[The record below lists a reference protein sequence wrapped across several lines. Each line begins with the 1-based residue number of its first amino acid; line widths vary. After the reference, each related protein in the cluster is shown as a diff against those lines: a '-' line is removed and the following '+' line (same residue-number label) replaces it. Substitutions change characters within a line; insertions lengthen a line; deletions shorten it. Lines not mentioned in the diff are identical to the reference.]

1 MHRLS
6 NRPLIFVAAIPVV
19 LGFWVLTLKTEAH
32 KPVTS
37 RYSYNNDIF
46 PIVRDNCG
54 RCHVAGG
61 PAPMG
66 LLAWNEGP
74 DSATPWAE
82 SIRQSIV
89 GEQMPPWY
97 ADPKGPAVRGGFA
110 LNAAQ
115 ADKLLTWTTGGTPEG
130 DPEKKPGPVTYQSRW
145 SGGPPDLKLQM
156 DADYLM
162 EASDTETTR
171 EFVLRTGL
179 TAQRWLKAVDLM
191 PGAPEIVR
199 NASISLDNGT
209 VLAVWVPG
217 DNLIPAPAGTA
228 FRLPAGSNL
237 RLQIHYKK
245 QWQNEGKAIKDRSTV
260 GLYFTT
266 PPASGG
272 EIQSFVV
279 TSPQGA
285 STFGSNLSVKAR
297 VLAVRPSLDR
307 VYGAVTVQA
316 ITPSGT
322 RIALLKLRVPRP
334 EWRRRYWLAEPVD
347 VPAGSR
353 IEVSTTQPSAFIDL
367 SGAKFMKAY
376 PMEVALDYVGR

>member
-1 MHRLS
+1 
-6 NRPLIFVAAIPVV
+6 LILVAVTSAVFAVI
-19 LGFWVLTLKTEAH
+19 TLETEAH

-37 RYSYNNDIF
+37 RYNYNTDVF

-97 ADPKGPAVRGGFA
+97 VDPKGPAVRGGFG

-130 DPEKKPGPVTYQSRW
+130 DPEKKPAPATFQARW
-145 SGGPPDLKLQM
+145 SGGTPDLKLQM
-156 DADYLM
+156 DADYFM
-162 EASDTETTR
+162 EASETETTK
-171 EFVLRTGL
+171 EFVLRTGI
-179 TAQRWLKAVDLM
+179 TVPRWVRAVDLL
-191 PGAPEIVR
+191 PGAPAIVR
-199 NASISLDNGT
+199 NASISLENGT

-217 DNLIPAPAGTA
+217 DNLVSAPAGAA
-228 FRLPAGSNL
+228 FRLPAGANL

-245 QWQNEGKAIKDRSTV
+245 QWQNEGKAIRDRSTV

-266 PPASGG
+266 APASGG
-272 EIQSFVV
+272 EIQSFAVGRPA
-279 TSPQGA
+279 SSSA
-285 STFGSNLSVKAR
+285 STFGSDLSVKAR
-297 VLAVRPSLDR
+297 VVAVRPSLDR
-307 VYGAVTVQA
+307 VYGDLAVQA
-316 ITPSGT
+316 VTPSGT

-334 EWRRRYWLAEPVD
+334 EWRRRYWLVEPVE

-353 IEVSTTQPSAFIDL
+353 IEVSTTPPPSFIDL

-376 PMEVALDYVGR
+376 PLEIALDYVAR